1 MKLLWVCYNQGAPVA
16 VEIEDEASVSDLKRE
31 VGGRLGVESERLR
44 VLFAGRELRSVD
56 TLRSCDLPE
65 QSTVHVV
72 LPRADPRP
80 LDQAD
85 LDPDHSVSL
94 TRVELSPPEER
105 SPERSRR
112 RRSSFFVFC
121 KSCGGVREGKLRV
134 RCKTCQQST
143 LTLDQGPSCWDDVQ
157 SPGRIHGVCHSDGCD
172 GGDAVRNLLV
182 FNFSH
187 QSKELN
193 YVLLIVSRVV
203 CSIYSARTVLEYFN

>member
-1 MKLLWVCYNQGAPVA
+1 
-16 VEIEDEASVSDLKRE
+16 DEASVSDLKRE

-56 TLRSCDLPE
+56 TLRVTCDLPE

-94 TRVELSPPEER
+94 TRVELSPPEEV
-105 SPERSRR
+105 SPVHELLNCWVFPG
-112 RRSSFFVFC
+112 RSSFFVFC

-172 GGDAVRNLLV
+172 GGDAGLPLHR
-182 FNFSH
+182 
-187 QSKELN
+187 
-193 YVLLIVSRVV
+193 
-203 CSIYSARTVLEYFN
+203 